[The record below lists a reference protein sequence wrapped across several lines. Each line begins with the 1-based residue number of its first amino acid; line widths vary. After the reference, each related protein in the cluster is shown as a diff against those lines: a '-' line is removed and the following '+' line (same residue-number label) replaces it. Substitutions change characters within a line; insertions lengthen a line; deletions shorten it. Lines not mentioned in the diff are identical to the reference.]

1 MNQQHSEESKEQ
13 KEFYM
18 NSRSNQ
24 KFNDLIS
31 KFLDTGDDKYYSAAY
46 SNLFKFTLKIIREGI
61 SESRYLTALP
71 NAEDIAQNFWMD
83 VYEKKVKAF
92 NLIVSVQ
99 ENVSKE
105 IRAANRQK
113 RGGHL
118 DRVNLFETNSLDWL
132 AHDEK
137 DPSYW
142 AEVDDQIRQ
151 IHEYIEALSPSRRTI
166 CKLGILDCT
175 TPTQMQTEYSITRQ
189 YAERVIKEETAKIK
203 ELLTSDIL

>member
-1 MNQQHSEESKEQ
+1 MQHSEESKEQ

-46 SNLFKFTLKIIREGI
+46 NNLFKFTLKIIREGI

-83 VYEKKVKAF
+83 VYEKKIEAF
-92 NLIVSVQ
+92 NMIVSVQ
-99 ENVSKE
+99 QRITRE
-105 IRAANRQK
+105 IIKANAQK
-113 RGGHL
+113 NGGLL

-142 AEVDDQIRQ
+142 AEVDDQVRQ
-151 IHEYIEALSPSRRTI
+151 IHEYIETLPKERKQV
-166 CKLGILDCT
+166 CKLGILDCV
-175 TPTQMQTEYSITRQ
+175 TPTEMQTDYGIQRPFASRVLTQ
-189 YAERVIKEETAKIK
+189 ERAKIK
-203 ELLTSDIL
+203 ELLTNDTL